1 MRPQRRM
8 RCRKAAALGVVVG
21 AALLAGCGVG
31 GGLRSTG
38 PAPNAVGPARLWPEL
53 PPASAAPYD
62 YGEGETARIPGIEV
76 PHDDV
81 HRLDPVAVVRAGL
94 KARPNRGGAAADL
107 PADTVRRID
116 ACRTEPASCPV
127 LRPYFRDL
135 TGDGKDELV
144 LGIRLADHQLSIRVY
159 MPEGRSDPDP
169 VDRGRRDQRRAGRA
183 GPDHA
188 GAVGHRRI
196 RVPHRLDLG
205 RPAARDAA
213 HPGRDPADS
222 TEPGCAAAP
231 HRHLPGRKP
240 VRRRVRG
247 APMRRHRTG
256 RQGADQGGPGQRSAD
271 QGGPGQRLGERR
283 RPRMPPWTATLTG
296 KSAVFITVM
305 CCALAALLSVLV
317 HTEVTRATVSQARE
331 EALSRLADVGAAYKA
346 GEELPPGSGID
357 PPGLPTS
364 LRALA
369 AHGRRGTL
377 VADHNGR
384 PAMWA
389 AAPADGRALATQVD
403 YSQSARTI
411 NDLDGAIIGSSLLA
425 TGATVLVGAFA
436 VTRVT
441 RRLHQTAR
449 VARRISAGDLDAR
462 VDDPRTA
469 DPSRPQD
476 EVAIVAGALDTM
488 ASTLQRKLLTEQ
500 RFTADVAHELRTP
513 LTGLSAAAELLPP
526 GRPSELVRDRVRTM
540 RALTEDL
547 LEISRLD
554 ARTEQVEL
562 DVHELAPLVERVVR
576 ASGTDTEIRFGDTG
590 QGRPRAP
597 VRVETDKRRLERVL
611 GNLITNAHKHGRP
624 RWC

>member
-1 MRPQRRM
+1 
-8 RCRKAAALGVVVG
+8 
-21 AALLAGCGVG
+21 
-31 GGLRSTG
+31 
-38 PAPNAVGPARLWPEL
+38 
-53 PPASAAPYD
+53 
-62 YGEGETARIPGIEV
+62 
-76 PHDDV
+76 
-81 HRLDPVAVVRAGL
+81 
-94 KARPNRGGAAADL
+94 
-107 PADTVRRID
+107 
-116 ACRTEPASCPV
+116 
-127 LRPYFRDL
+127 
-135 TGDGKDELV
+135 
-144 LGIRLADHQLSIRVY
+144 
-159 MPEGRSDPDP
+159 
-169 VDRGRRDQRRAGRA
+169 
-183 GPDHA
+183 
-188 GAVGHRRI
+188 
-196 RVPHRLDLG
+196 
-205 RPAARDAA
+205 
-213 HPGRDPADS
+213 
-222 TEPGCAAAP
+222 
-231 HRHLPGRKP
+231 
-240 VRRRVRG
+240 
-247 APMRRHRTG
+247 MRRHRTG

-271 QGGPGQRLGERR
+271 QGRPGQRLGERR

-357 PPGLPTS
+357 PPGLPAS

-624 RWC
+624 PVVLTVDGPTVTVRDHGPGFPDYLLEDGPQRFRTEGGGKGHGLGLTIAAGQAAAIGADLVFRNAPDGGAVARLTLPAYARPDDEAAERRDDPGSGRQR